1 MKNKSSEYLH
11 NLFTSELNED
21 IKNEHIKNKIKQKYK
36 QAKLIEPGTAFYIS
50 NMLTQCNYKKK
61 IYSNIILNI
70 VLFIVFIIIVSITLY
85 YANVNK
91 KQRHLYKDDIEYKK
105 QSAYIEFMKKIKYHD
120 RKRKSEIISHIPFES
135 KFHKET
141 KMFL

>member
-1 MKNKSSEYLH
+1 MKNKSSDYLY
-11 NLFTSELNED
+11 NIFTSNLNEDVKNED
-21 IKNEHIKNKIKQKYK
+21 IKHKIKQKYK
-36 QAKLIEPGTAFYIS
+36 QAKLIEPGTAFYVS

-70 VLFIVFIIIVSITLY
+70 VLFILFIIIVSITLY

-91 KQRHLYKDDIEYKK
+91 NNKIRYKDDIEYKK
-105 QSAYIEFMKKIKYHD
+105 HYAYIEFMKKIKYYD
-120 RKRKSEIISHIPFES
+120 KKRKSEMISHIPFES
-135 KFHKET
+135 KFHRES